1 MFRIISIFLAAAAV
15 FLWSRGLAGEA
26 TQHRGKIGVVRSQFD
41 RVENLLTRYRI
52 PHDLLSY
59 PDLEKKE
66 TLTGYETIFFPCG
79 VNRPVE
85 ADIDVYARGFY
96 VHRVLLKRDS
106 PKVDRQ
112 KISDNIGE
120 FIRNG
125 GSGYFSDFS
134 YDLVQGAFGC
144 FEFHHDFPNLGMPGV
159 YRADL
164 HGQLYRFARRKTVD
178 MTMTHSGWV
187 LLRSVSDARVLAEG
201 LVETPR
207 GEMKGPLVMMMNRGD
222 GELIYTSYHSDSAF
236 DETMRFAIY
245 RLSMKGLQSHHMK
258 EIRKWNQSVR
268 DEVFDSLL
276 PGEPS
281 RSYFVTLAR
290 GRNTIY
296 FYAEK
301 GVFQVDL
308 FDRELNLVISRDAG
322 GSVFSMDVRV
332 AYDGDYT
339 LSVYS
344 TGDSYHNPY
353 SVVAASGWRL
363 IPYVT
368 AGRVIIV
375 LVVLFAAAVLVTA
388 FQIAHPRKI
397 GGRIRT

>member
-15 FLWSRGLAGEA
+15 FSWSRGLAGETSPYRA
-26 TQHRGKIGVVRSQFD
+26 KIGVVRSQFD

-59 PDLEKKE
+59 ADLEKKE
-66 TLTGYETIFFPCG
+66 TFAGYGAIFFPCG

-85 ADIDVYARGFY
+85 ADIDVFARGYY

-144 FEFHHDFPNLGMPGV
+144 FDFHHDFPNLGMPGI

-164 HGQLYRFARRKTVD
+164 HGQLFRFARRKTVD
-178 MTMTHSGWV
+178 MPMPHSGWV
-187 LLRSVSDARVLAEG
+187 LLRLVRDAQVLADG
-201 LVETPR
+201 IVETPR
-207 GEMKGPLVMMMNRGD
+207 GEMKGPLVMIMNRGD
-222 GELIYTSYHSDSAF
+222 GELIYTSYHSDSTY
-236 DETMRFAIY
+236 DETMRFAVF
-245 RLSMKGLQSHHMK
+245 RMSMKGLQSHHKK
-258 EIRKWNQSVR
+258 EIAKWNQSLR
-268 DEVFDSLL
+268 SDVFDSLL
-276 PGEPS
+276 PGESS
-281 RSYFVTLAR
+281 RSYYVTLAR

-308 FDRELNLVISRDAG
+308 FDHDMNLVISRDAG
-322 GSVFSMDVRV
+322 ESVFSIDVRA

-339 LSVYS
+339 LAVYG

-353 SVVAASGWRL
+353 SIVAASGWRL

-375 LVVLFAAAVLVTA
+375 LAVMFALAVLVTA
-388 FQIAHPRKI
+388 IQIAHPRKI